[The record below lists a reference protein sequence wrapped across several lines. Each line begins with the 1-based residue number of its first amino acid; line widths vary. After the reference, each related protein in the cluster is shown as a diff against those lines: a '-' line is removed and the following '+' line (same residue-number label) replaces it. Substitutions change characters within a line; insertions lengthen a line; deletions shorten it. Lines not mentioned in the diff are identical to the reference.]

1 MSSIV
6 DDMLNEKIRNNKQTS
21 TDNKLSTVNELINSS
36 NDISYKFNEDLY
48 VDEIKEYIDRTYTGH
63 YSREQFQATEFI
75 VDGGHGTGF
84 CIGNI
89 MKYAQR
95 YGKKGT
101 REDAR
106 KDLLKVLHYA
116 IIQLHVHDIG
126 EFDNMGDIE
135 SAESD
140 EEYKYNRD

>member
-1 MSSIV
+1 MS
-6 DDMLNEKIRNNKQTS
+6 
-21 TDNKLSTVNELINSS
+21 
-36 NDISYKFNEDLY
+36 DIAYKFNEDLY

-126 EFDNMGDIE
+126 EFDKCADVD
-135 SAESD
+135 SD
-140 EEYKYNRD
+140 VNYDYDDLD

>member
-116 IIQLHVHDIG
+116 IIQLHVHDIS
-126 EFDNMGDIE
+126 EFDNMGDID
-135 SAESD
+135 SAYSN
-140 EEYKYNRD
+140 EEYKYNTD